1 VLETLAGLMPTYA
14 TFGILLIPT
23 GVASLMFT
31 TSANASVQMGTS
43 ASMRGRVMGLY
54 LLVFMGGA
62 PFGSLLI
69 GWLAQVTS
77 PRVSIVGGGVVSFLA
92 AAILGL
98 VFARRKG
105 LRVERTPGPVPH
117 LRVLAPDSEP
127 LERVAH

>member
-1 VLETLAGLMPTYA
+1 
-14 TFGILLIPT
+14 
-23 GVASLMFT
+23 
-31 TSANASVQMGTS
+31 
-43 ASMRGRVMGLY
+43 
-54 LLVFMGGA
+54 MGGA

-105 LRVERTPGPVPH
+105 LRSNVRRVRCPH

-127 LERVAH
+127 LEGGTLTRCACS